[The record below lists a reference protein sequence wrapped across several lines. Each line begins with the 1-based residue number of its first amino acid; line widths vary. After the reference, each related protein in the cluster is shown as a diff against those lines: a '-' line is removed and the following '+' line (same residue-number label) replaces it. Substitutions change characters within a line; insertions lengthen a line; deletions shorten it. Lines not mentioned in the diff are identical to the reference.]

1 MESEKLASARR
12 WRNAIVLFL
21 GIFVACALTALL
33 LLRVVPSTVEWGG
46 ISLPIALATLGA
58 LAGVAACLCAIIV
71 VEKRRS

>member
-1 MESEKLASARR
+1 MESEKLLSARR
-12 WRNAIVLFL
+12 WRNAIVLLL

-33 LLRVVPSTVEWGG
+33 LPSNVEWAG
-46 ISLPIALATLGA
+46 IRVPLAIATLGS